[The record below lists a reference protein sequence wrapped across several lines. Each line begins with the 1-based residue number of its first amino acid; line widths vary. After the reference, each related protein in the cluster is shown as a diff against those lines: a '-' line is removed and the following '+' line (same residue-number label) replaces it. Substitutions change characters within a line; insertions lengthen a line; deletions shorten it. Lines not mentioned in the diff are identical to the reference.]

1 MLSFLNFTSFHRRQD
16 RGSKLE
22 SEIDR
27 SSLILKLPKNIV
39 LQAVQKILLLS
50 FDQLEFTI
58 SWPIIFRISRVMTFL
73 EGLKLKFF
81 SSRIFPPFSTV
92 FAMKLSKMSKS
103 IPFSLRIVATDDR
116 YDSILEIF
124 SFFERISHSTNLVPV
139 FDDWLLFRFKLFIE
153 QKAFQTF
160 QAIFIQRQLA
170 EEYTAEI
177 REAFPA
183 IHEDPNI

>member
-1 MLSFLNFTSFHRRQD
+1 
-16 RGSKLE
+16 
-22 SEIDR
+22 
-27 SSLILKLPKNIV
+27 
-39 LQAVQKILLLS
+39 
-50 FDQLEFTI
+50 
-58 SWPIIFRISRVMTFL
+58 MTFL

-116 YDSILEIF
+116 YDCILEIF
-124 SFFERISHSTNLVPV
+124 SFFERISHSTNLMPV
-139 FDDWLLFRFKLFIE
+139 FDDWLLFGFKLFIE

-160 QAIFIQRQLA
+160 QAVFIQRQLA

-177 REAFPA
+177 RGISSNTWGSEYIVEMRIRVICKFTSIFKSTRVGRFHTCLVLFQPGPLGAA
-183 IHEDPNI
+183 AWRLVRILHGGGGARLNA